1 MSWVAAFLVKYA
13 IKLVVVSDIVINS
26 HTQPKEIRKSMLYL
40 LATGLFTVSKYSIIY
55 LVATTSG
62 QYKIHLVI
70 MCYLY
75 APLHIALLAWL

>member
-1 MSWVAAFLVKYA
+1 
-13 IKLVVVSDIVINS
+13 
-26 HTQPKEIRKSMLYL
+26 MLYL

-75 APLHIALLAWL
+75 APLHIALLA